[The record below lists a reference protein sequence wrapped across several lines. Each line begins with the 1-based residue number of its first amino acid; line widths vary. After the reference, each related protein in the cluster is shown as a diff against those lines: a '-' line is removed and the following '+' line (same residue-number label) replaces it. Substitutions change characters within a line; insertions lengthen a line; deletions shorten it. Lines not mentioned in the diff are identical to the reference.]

1 MREVPGNQAARQ
13 VPARPESEGRP
24 QLLVPRLPPSGEQE
38 YRQRHGERLN
48 AASRREPI
56 PERTCR
62 PAANLSCRSGRTRT
76 TAGRGAEQV
85 HDARR
90 GAGLVSNPCLSL
102 PLNACAVGCENARL
116 ACRPPGTRDRGVMR
130 SGTATQAPGQLARS
144 AGRGRVKRPPP
155 SELQYTPN

>member
-62 PAANLSCRSGRTRT
+62 TCGQPFMPIRKDQNY
-76 TAGRGAEQV
+76 
-85 HDARR
+85 
-90 GAGLVSNPCLSL
+90 
-102 PLNACAVGCENARL
+102 
-116 ACRPPGTRDRGVMR
+116 CRPWCRAST
-130 SGTATQAPGQLARS
+130 
-144 AGRGRVKRPPP
+144 
-155 SELQYTPN
+155 